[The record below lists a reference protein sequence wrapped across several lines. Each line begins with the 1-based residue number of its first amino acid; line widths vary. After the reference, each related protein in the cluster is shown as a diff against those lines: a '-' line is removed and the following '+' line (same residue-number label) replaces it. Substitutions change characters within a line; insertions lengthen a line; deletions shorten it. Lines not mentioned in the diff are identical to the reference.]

1 MSFREIFQVRRPV
14 RQGTRIGLGVF
25 GVLVVV
31 IAYFTLATVRHEKD
45 PDDKLTPTAAQM
57 YHEAVFS
64 LTPDEFTDQ
73 RPFVKDLISSLYLFT
88 WGMGLAVFGSLVVGL
103 LAGSWP
109 WFNALVEPLLK
120 IGSYLPP
127 ISLIPVIFLFLGFQN
142 VAKIFIIFIATFLPL
157 TRSLILRVQNIPEK
171 QIWNGLILGPSKLEM
186 ILILIRRVVEPEFL
200 DDIRLQLGT
209 AWVYLIASELI
220 ASDAGLGYRINVA
233 SRNLNV
239 AMIFDYLLVVALL
252 AFLMDRSLVLL
263 NRWKNR
269 WYFVGTD
276 S

>member
-1 MSFREIFQVRRPV
+1 MSFHEIFQVRRPV
-14 RQGTRIGLGVF
+14 RQRTRIGLGVF
-25 GVLVVV
+25 GVLVIT
-31 IAYFTLATVRHEKD
+31 IAYFTLATVRHQTD

-73 RPFVKDLISSLYLFT
+73 RPFVKDLVSSLYLFT

-157 TRSLILRVQNIPEK
+157 TRSLILRVQTIPEK

-252 AFLMDRSLVLL
+252 AFLMDRSLVLF